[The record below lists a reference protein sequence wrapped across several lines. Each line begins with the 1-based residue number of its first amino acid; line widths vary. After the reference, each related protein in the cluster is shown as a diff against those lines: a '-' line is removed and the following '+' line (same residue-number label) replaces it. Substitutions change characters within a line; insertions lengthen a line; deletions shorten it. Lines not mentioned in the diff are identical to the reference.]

1 MARSVALVALLAFS
15 LVTPVYAQ
23 TPASDLLT
31 LRWHHPL
38 EPAALRVQLGDLPP
52 ILVDGPFPASS
63 ASDPIETTVEAPLGC
78 YVTRAEA
85 RAPDGTWS
93 AVSVPA
99 KALCTEIGRYDD
111 NGDGRVTT
119 ADFPA
124 FVRAAF
130 R

>member
-1 MARSVALVALLAFS
+1 MKPRIMFQVLALAVA
-15 LVTPVYAQ
+15 VTAHAQ
-23 TPASDLLT
+23 TPAADLLT

-38 EPAALRVQLGDLPP
+38 EPAGLRVHLDDLPP
-52 ILVDGPFPASS
+52 ILVEGPFRASS
-63 ASDPIETTVEAPLGC
+63 AHDPIETTVEAPLGC

-93 AVSVPA
+93 AVSVPQR
-99 KALCTEIGRYDD
+99 ALCTEIGRYDD